1 MEAELTLMMT
11 EVCGATNYIMMEVG
25 GASSSMI
32 KERGATKSNS
42 RNYYYMLI
50 FIFVVIDMENVYFMM
65 RRKLLHASTFIITR
79 LVTTILY
86 LRHHMTCS
94 SKHIL
99 QSLPVVFKLSQQTS
113 YGRVLCKDYMTYT
126 VVSNRPCCPG
136 NRL

>member
-25 GASSSMI
+25 RASSSMI
-32 KERGATKSNS
+32 KERGSTKSNS

-50 FIFVVIDMENVYFMM
+50 FIFVVNMENVYFMM

-94 SKHIL
+94 SKHIFNPY
-99 QSLPVVFKLSQQTS
+99 QSYSNCLNKQAIGVFLP
-113 YGRVLCKDYMTYT
+113 
-126 VVSNRPCCPG
+126 
-136 NRL
+136 